1 MAWLSTLVLALA
13 VSLDSLSVGFTYGVK
28 KMRVPGFSLML
39 MSLISAF
46 GMLVSMMVG
55 QSLCSILGNQCHIIG
70 SAILILMGF
79 FSLGTTCLPRTKQK
93 GFTSISTASPS
104 TASPLKMVAR
114 VVEEPVEADL
124 DDSGE
129 ISIIEALLLGA
140 ALALD
145 SLGTGFGAALADY
158 QLVITSGLVGL
169 LTLATLSIGL
179 RAGQMVELPSNSLW
193 AKLAPGVLLVLLGTS
208 KLI

>member
-55 QSLCSILGNQCHIIG
+55 QSLCSMLGNQCHIIG

-79 FSLGTTCLPRTKQK
+79 FSLGTTCLPKTKQK
-93 GFTSISTASPS
+93 DFTSIS

-145 SLGTGFGAALADY
+145 SLGAGFGAALADY

>member
-55 QSLCSILGNQCHIIG
+55 QSLCSMLGNQCHIIG

-79 FSLGTTCLPRTKQK
+79 FSLGTTCLPKTKQK
-93 GFTSISTASPS
+93 DFTSIS

-124 DDSGE
+124 DESGE

-145 SLGTGFGAALADY
+145 SLGAGFGAALADY

>member
-55 QSLCSILGNQCHIIG
+55 QSLCSMLGNQCHIIG

-79 FSLGTTCLPRTKQK
+79 FSLGTTCLPKTKQK
-93 GFTSISTASPS
+93 DFTSISTASP
-104 TASPLKMVAR
+104 LKIVAR

-124 DDSGE
+124 DESGE

-145 SLGTGFGAALADY
+145 SLGAGFGAALADY